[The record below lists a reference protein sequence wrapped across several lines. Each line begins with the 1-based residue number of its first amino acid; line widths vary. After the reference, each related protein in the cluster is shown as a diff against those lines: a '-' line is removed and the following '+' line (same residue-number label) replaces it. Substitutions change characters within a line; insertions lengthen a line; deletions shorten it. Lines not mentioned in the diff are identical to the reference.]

1 MIVAASADA
10 SAKLTKRQIECL
22 YWSAAG
28 KTAWEVGQLLG
39 LSEWTVVYHLER
51 TKKRFGVR
59 RKCEAIGHAVALG
72 LIRVPTVRMLGTL
85 VEATTLDLSARG
97 LE

>member
-1 MIVAASADA
+1 MIEAASADPG
-10 SAKLTKRQIECL
+10 AKLTKREIECL

-72 LIRVPTVRMLGTL
+72 LIRLPPACPPGTFL
-85 VEATTLDLSARG
+85 EAST
-97 LE
+97 

>member
-1 MIVAASADA
+1 MIKAASADPRA
-10 SAKLTKRQIECL
+10 TLTKREIECL
-22 YWSAAG
+22 HWSAAG

-39 LSEWTVVYHLER
+39 LSEWTIVYHLER
-51 TKKRFGVR
+51 TKKKFGVR

-72 LIRVPTVRMLGTL
+72 LIGLPTARMLGTL
-85 VEATTLDLSARG
+85 VEASTLDLSVRG